1 MQEKTAEGPAMEMR
15 GRLEMLDEA
24 LDETKY
30 KIEEELFTKHSYLHM
45 LDRMKKDFIASKIVS
60 SENEVSLKSKS
71 GILETE
77 QQKKRKINEEKL

>member
-1 MQEKTAEGPAMEMR
+1 MEMR